1 MNSFL
6 YLDTFKSWDFISYK
20 DSHRDLSKCSN
31 TITWVHDYNDLSAS
45 CPMGDELRVIE
56 T

>member
-1 MNSFL
+1 VM
-6 YLDTFKSWDFISYK
+6 
-20 DSHRDLSKCSN
+20 
-31 TITWVHDYNDLSAS
+31 ITWVHDYKDLSAS